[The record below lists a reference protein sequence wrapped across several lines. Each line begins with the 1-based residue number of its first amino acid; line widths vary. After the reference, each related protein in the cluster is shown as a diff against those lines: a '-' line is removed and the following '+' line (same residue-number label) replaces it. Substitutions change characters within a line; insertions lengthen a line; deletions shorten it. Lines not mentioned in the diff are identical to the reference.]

1 MDVPF
6 HDPAALESY
15 CQPFLRG
22 EKLPSTATE
31 LMASRYVA
39 YATGA
44 IDYLLETHDP
54 KTRGNTDRKSTEEWS
69 RRSTWKSLEILS
81 AKDGGPDDQRG
92 EVEFVARYALD
103 GVDHVHH
110 EHSEFRRIDGRWYFV
125 SGEKVSAAP
134 IKRVG
139 DKVGRN
145 DPCPCGSGKKHKKC
159 CAA

>member
-6 HDPAALESY
+6 HDPAELESY

-22 EKLPSTATE
+22 DKLPGTASE

-44 IDYLLETHDP
+44 IDYLLDTHDP
-54 KTRGNTDRKSTEEWS
+54 KTRSVTDRKSTEEWS
-69 RRSTWKSLEILS
+69 RRATWQGLTILS
-81 AKDGGPDDQRG
+81 SEQGGPDDERG
-92 EVEFVARYALD
+92 VVEFEARYALD

-110 EHSEFRRIDGRWYFV
+110 ERSQFQKLDGRWFFV
-125 SGEKVSAAP
+125 SGEKIAAPP

-139 DKVGRN
+139 EKVGRN
-145 DPCPCGSGKKHKKC
+145 DPCPCGSGKKSKKC